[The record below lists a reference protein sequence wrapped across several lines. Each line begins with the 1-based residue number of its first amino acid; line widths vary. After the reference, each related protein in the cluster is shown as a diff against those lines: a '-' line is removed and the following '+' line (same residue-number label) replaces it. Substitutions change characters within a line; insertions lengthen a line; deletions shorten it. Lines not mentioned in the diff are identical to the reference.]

1 MICLAKDKN
10 TKKLFGF
17 SFLKLI
23 DDEGTTIKDGP
34 HELLVYKCEDKGK
47 VRDPQNYLA
56 LPFLSN
62 ASGQQ
67 VIGNQMFQRSTKEML
82 TISTLLVS
90 TKLTQN
96 LDLVSLLKWRSN
108 PDKIK
113 QTLENMTKVSGEE
126 IVKFLQ
132 DVLDVLFAMFLSEEG
147 ESNDYS
153 GDVFVVLV
161 NIFVLLEQGK
171 FEHFKPVIDAYITDH
186 FAAAL
191 VYR

>member
-1 MICLAKDKN
+1 
-10 TKKLFGF
+10 
-17 SFLKLI
+17 
-23 DDEGTTIKDGP
+23 
-34 HELLVYKCEDKGK
+34 
-47 VRDPQNYLA
+47 
-56 LPFLSN
+56 
-62 ASGQQ
+62 
-67 VIGNQMFQRSTKEML
+67 ML

-132 DVLDVLFAMFLSEEG
+132 DVLDVLFAMFLSEDG
-147 ESNDYS
+147 ESNDFS
-153 GDVFVVLV
+153 GDVFIVLV
-161 NIFVLLEQGK
+161 NIFVLLEEGK

>member
-1 MICLAKDKN
+1 M
-10 TKKLFGF
+10 
-17 SFLKLI
+17 KLI

-34 HELLVYKCEDKGK
+34 HELLVYKCEDRSKL
-47 VRDPQNYLA
+47 RDPQNYLS

-62 ASGQQ
+62 TSGQQ
-67 VIGNQMFQRSTKEML
+67 VIGNHTFQRSTKEML

-113 QTLENMTKVSGEE
+113 QTLENMAKVSGEE

-132 DVLDVLFAMFLSEEG
+132 DVLDVLFAMFLSEDG

-161 NIFVLLEQGK
+161 NIFVLLEEGK